1 MPVRKMLACLLTLGL
16 GLCGLLRGVEPA
28 TSQPPEHGPAASE
41 LSGRFLRLRR
51 DDHDRPLALETAV
64 VRYTSPQRPE
74 LAVDLVAAIHV
85 GDKSYYDALN
95 RLFEEYEVVLYELVA
110 PEGTRIPKGG
120 RQGPTTHPVGL
131 LQDGLSSLLG
141 LEHQL
146 RCVDY
151 TRPNLV
157 HADMSP
163 EEFERAMQRRE
174 ESFSKL
180 FLRLLGAGIAQ
191 NAAGKGPSD
200 VELFA
205 ALFAKDRTERLKR
218 IMAQQFT
225 SMDGVLAVLDGPEGS
240 AILSERNARCLE
252 VFSRQVAEGKRR
264 IAIFYGAAHLP
275 DMERRLSADYGL
287 KATTTRW
294 LTAWQLAP
302 AKGSGPAEERPP

>member
-1 MPVRKMLACLLTLGL
+1 MLGRKVLACLLSLGIGL
-16 GLCGLLRGVEPA
+16 GSLLCGAEPA
-28 TSQPPEHGPAASE
+28 TDQPAANGPQASE
-41 LSGRFLRLRR
+41 LAGRYLRLRR
-51 DDHDRPLALETAV
+51 DAQDRPLALETAV
-64 VRYTSPQRPE
+64 VRYTSAQRPG
-74 LAVDLVAAIHV
+74 LTVDLVAAIHV

-95 RLFEEYEVVLYELVA
+95 RLFEEYEVVLYVLVA

-120 RQGPTTHPVGL
+120 RRGFSTHPVGM

-151 TRPNLV
+151 TRPNFV

-174 ESFSKL
+174 ESFSRL

-191 NAAGKGPSD
+191 SAARKGPSD
-200 VELFA
+200 AELLA
-205 ALFAKDRTERLKR
+205 ALLAKNRAERLKT
-218 IMAQQFT
+218 IMAEQFT
-225 SMDGVLAVLDGPEGS
+225 SMDGVLAVLDGPQGS
-240 AILSERNARCLE
+240 AILSERNIRCLE

-275 DMERRLSADYGL
+275 DMERRLAADYGL
-287 KATTTRW
+287 KATATRW
-294 LTAWQLAP
+294 LTAWRLATED
-302 AKGSGPAEERPP
+302 GPAAAVERSP

>member
-1 MPVRKMLACLLTLGL
+1 MWGKNVLACWLTLGI
-16 GLCGLLRGVEPA
+16 GLAGLLRGAEPA
-28 TSQPPEHGPAASE
+28 TTAPPTGEPQTSE
-41 LSGRFLRLRR
+41 LAGRFLRLRR
-51 DDHDRPLALETAV
+51 DENDRPLALETAV
-64 VRYTSPQRPE
+64 VRYASPQRPG

-95 RLFEEYEVVLYELVA
+95 RLFTEYEVVLYELVA

-120 RQGPTTHPVGL
+120 RQGPSTHPVGI

-151 TRPNLV
+151 TPPNLV
-157 HADMSP
+157 HADLSP
-163 EEFERAMQRRE
+163 EEFERAMQQRE
-174 ESFSKL
+174 ESFSKM

-191 NAAGKGPSD
+191 NAAGQTPSD
-200 VELFA
+200 AELLA
-205 ALFAKDRTERLKR
+205 ALFAPNRKERLKR
-218 IMAQQFT
+218 ILAQQFT
-225 SMDGVLAVLDGPEGS
+225 SMDGVLAVLDGPQGS

-252 VFSRQVAEGKRR
+252 VFSRQIANGKRR

-275 DMERRLSADYGL
+275 DMERRLAAEYGL
-287 KATTTRW
+287 TATTTRW

-302 AKGSGPAEERPP
+302 TKAAPAEQR

>member
-1 MPVRKMLACLLTLGL
+1 MPRRNVLACLLTLGL
-16 GLCGLLRGVEPA
+16 GLCGLLRGAEPEPA
-28 TSQPPEHGPAASE
+28 HPSEGQPAAGE
-41 LSGRFLRLRR
+41 MSGRFLRLRR
-51 DDHDRPLALETAV
+51 DEADNPRALETAV
-64 VRYTSPQRPE
+64 VRYTSPQRPG
-74 LAVDLVAAIHV
+74 LTVDLVAAIHV

-95 RLFEEYEVVLYELVA
+95 RLFEDYEVVLYELVA

-120 RQGPTTHPVGL
+120 RQGPSTHPVGL

-151 TRPNLV
+151 TRANFV

-163 EEFERAMQRRE
+163 EDFERAMQRRE
-174 ESFSKL
+174 ESFPKL
-180 FLRLLGAGIAQ
+180 FLRLLGAGLAQ

-200 VELFA
+200 AELFA
-205 ALFAKDRTERLKR
+205 ALFAKNRAERLKV

-225 SMDGVLAVLDGPEGS
+225 SMDALLAVLDGPGGS

-252 VFSRQVAEGKRR
+252 VFARQVADGKRR

-275 DMERRLSADYGL
+275 DMERRLIAEYGL
-287 KATTTRW
+287 TATTTRW
-294 LTAWQLAP
+294 LTAWQLTPRKA
-302 AKGSGPAEERPP
+302 APAEERSP